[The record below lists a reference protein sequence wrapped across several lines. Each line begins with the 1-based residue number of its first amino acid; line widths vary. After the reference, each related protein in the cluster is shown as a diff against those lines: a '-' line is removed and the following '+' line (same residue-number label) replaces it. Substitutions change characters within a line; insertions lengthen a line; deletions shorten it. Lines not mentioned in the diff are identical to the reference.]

1 MPFINAKLDGEMLFV
16 PQLSWESQLPAFPLH
31 LLFMM
36 DIAPNAF
43 QLISFKLKGITLEL
57 IHMSFWPRPENSYIL
72 IGPVLVEMCPQHHTT
87 LDKCTS
93 H

>member
-16 PQLSWESQLPAFPLH
+16 PLLSWESQLPAFQLH

-36 DIAPNAF
+36 DIAPSAF

-57 IHMSFWPRPENSYIL
+57 IHMSF
-72 IGPVLVEMCPQHHTT
+72 
-87 LDKCTS
+87 
-93 H
+93 